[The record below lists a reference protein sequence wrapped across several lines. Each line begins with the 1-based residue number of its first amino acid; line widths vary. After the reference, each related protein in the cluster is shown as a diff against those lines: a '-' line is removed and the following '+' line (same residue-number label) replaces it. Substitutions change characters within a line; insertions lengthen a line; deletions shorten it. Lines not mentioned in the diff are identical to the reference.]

1 MNILALSFLMFIPF
15 FGANAQKLDEKP
27 AHEKSCIYIM
37 GFVPDPNKMK
47 EFESMKE
54 YLSSQPGYEFSTEK
68 KVHYMKVK
76 KTVKDRGNSNSTRK
90 ACEAEAIHHGRYS
103 YLGNRVQ
110 EHYKHALIKRGGGTL
125 ISLSVLYEGQ
135 TVDLCAKD
143 KELCSTKEPDSL
155 QHAPPPPT
163 KVEKSPAKH

>member
-27 AHEKSCIYIM
+27 THEKSCIYKM
-37 GFVPDPNKMK
+37 G
-47 EFESMKE
+47 
-54 YLSSQPGYEFSTEK
+54 
-68 KVHYMKVK
+68 
-76 KTVKDRGNSNSTRK
+76 
-90 ACEAEAIHHGRYS
+90 
-103 YLGNRVQ
+103 LGNNVQ
-110 EHYKHALIKRGGGTL
+110 EHNKNALIKRGGGTL

-135 TVDLCAKD
+135 TVDLCAKVE
-143 KELCSTKEPDSL
+143 KLCSTKEPDSL